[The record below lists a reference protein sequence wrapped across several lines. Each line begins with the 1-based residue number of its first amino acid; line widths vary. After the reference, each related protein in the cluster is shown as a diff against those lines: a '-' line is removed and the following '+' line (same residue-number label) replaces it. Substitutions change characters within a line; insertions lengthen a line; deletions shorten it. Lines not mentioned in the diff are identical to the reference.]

1 MYIIITLAIS
11 VILFYVR
18 SSMDRISKSVLILYL
33 LVWFLALALSLSGV
47 YGLHQPR
54 VSTIMLLLGHIFTF
68 IIGFNIVKVRYISCS
83 IQSLHLVWD
92 ENVDEIISS
101 KIFKLILGGA
111 FVYVGI
117 MFVHFYQSVMLA
129 NALVDVRNDFY
140 SGELLG
146 EGFSFMNTYF
156 LISFQGFILAI
167 FGYLSFYKRNWIW
180 FISGLYIIMYS
191 LLSAGRNEIVNILLI
206 LVFFTICGGKLTSS
220 NKTKNYIIFTVLIV
234 LTYLAMGVITG
245 NRSNMRSSDF
255 GLREGLEET
264 NSHIVSYLGGPV
276 VAFDYA
282 LNSNMLEE
290 CGGYQYGTMT
300 FASIDEMLFMV
311 QVVLKKI
318 SGTGV
323 LPERAINKI
332 GTYLHENYIDV
343 GTEWRWNALYTS
355 CLYYYLDF
363 GILGVLLTPFVFGI
377 MVRLSIRW
385 LYQYRSFVFLI
396 LLSVIFYILINTF
409 QRFFLYRMSQI
420 LFLIGLYYFG
430 RKNLR

>member
-167 FGYLSFYKRNWIW
+167 FGY
-180 FISGLYIIMYS
+180 
-191 LLSAGRNEIVNILLI
+191 
-206 LVFFTICGGKLTSS
+206 
-220 NKTKNYIIFTVLIV
+220 
-234 LTYLAMGVITG
+234 
-245 NRSNMRSSDF
+245 
-255 GLREGLEET
+255 
-264 NSHIVSYLGGPV
+264 
-276 VAFDYA
+276 
-282 LNSNMLEE
+282 
-290 CGGYQYGTMT
+290 
-300 FASIDEMLFMV
+300 
-311 QVVLKKI
+311 
-318 SGTGV
+318 
-323 LPERAINKI
+323 
-332 GTYLHENYIDV
+332 
-343 GTEWRWNALYTS
+343 
-355 CLYYYLDF
+355 
-363 GILGVLLTPFVFGI
+363 
-377 MVRLSIRW
+377 
-385 LYQYRSFVFLI
+385 
-396 LLSVIFYILINTF
+396 
-409 QRFFLYRMSQI
+409 
-420 LFLIGLYYFG
+420 
-430 RKNLR
+430 